1 MSKRLN
7 AKEPIEYARTAFD
20 SLKSSQYRWNKNLT
34 TSIERSISRLFYDQV
49 FSSGADKSGFST
61 IPKNEW
67 CKHTM
72 TDDHYMAPQ
81 SVTKFIMDTEFLL
94 DDFEKFLD
102 CFKMCRKTHYV
113 AKTQNEELKNL
124 TKKTLVLTRDR
135 YKHLGYNLYGNG
147 TMFTTPELQVP
158 SYYTDWEKGFQENNF
173 RPTITENKIG
183 TLEQFLGEAA

>member
-34 TSIERSISRLFYDQV
+34 TSVERSISRLFYDQV
-49 FSSGADKSGFST
+49 FSSGADKSGFS
-61 IPKNEW
+61 
-67 CKHTM
+67 
-72 TDDHYMAPQ
+72 Q

-147 TMFTTPELQVP
+147 TIFRNPELQVP

-173 RPTITENKIG
+173 RPTITDNKIG
-183 TLEQFLGEAA
+183 TLENFL

>member
-1 MSKRLN
+1 MKKRLK
-7 AKEPIEYARTAFD
+7 KEPIEYAKTAFD
-20 SLKSSQYRWNKNLT
+20 SLRACQYRWNKNLT

-61 IPKNEW
+61 ILKGQWWE
-67 CKHTM
+67 HDM
-72 TDDHYMAPQ
+72 LDDHYMAPQ

-94 DDFEKFLD
+94 DDFDKFLD
-102 CFKMCRKTHYV
+102 CFMMCRKTHYV
-113 AKTQNEELKNL
+113 AKIQNEELKNL

-147 TMFTTPELQVP
+147 TIFRNPELQVP

-173 RPTITENKIG
+173 RPTITDNKIG
-183 TLEQFLGEAA
+183 TLENFL